1 MASQRA
7 EWCKM
12 NRQQIEWVMREND
25 AAISQMIM
33 EMGAYLKSMVTEVKE
48 SGTSQQK
55 ENMRKVLSEALQMM
69 VQDGQV

>member
-1 MASQRA
+1 MGNQRVG
-7 EWCKM
+7 WCKM

-25 AAISQMIM
+25 AAISQVII

-48 SGTSQQK
+48 SGTDQQK

-69 VQDGQV
+69 VQDE